1 MLRHFQGKFLFKS
14 ESLLEEFTWLYLG
27 SLLNLEPVKK
37 QHIINKENR
46 SDILGVTPSGQLAI
60 LELKN
65 GAGKAAI
72 DQLIRYK
79 DNLMKERRNTPEF
92 SKVDFNQD
100 FLIIAI
106 ASHFSAVAI
115 EYAYSKLPGCLLLT
129 YNISKNLSGDYYL
142 SFNKLNNTIFK
153 KVRIDILEDS
163 LFDSLP
169 CFIQGYLLACPEKRE
184 PILKIIDKILS
195 YDSSISFKTSY
206 RNKSIDFAKYNKQ
219 GQILNNK
226 TCVSWLYEPEKN
238 FPLGKLYLSVYLPTV
253 KFNPRKPIQKCW
265 TKEVGGIYLETQDF
279 VNITKLWD
287 LNTRLSKE
295 PRYPLKTPEID
306 QTFSSF
312 EDYYINYRKYMKSRQ
327 KLRPITHQDFTTVE
341 GMVQMALEDLSVR

>member
-1 MLRHFQGKFLFKS
+1 M
-14 ESLLEEFTWLYLG
+14 YLG

-129 YNISKNLSGDYYL
+129 YNISKNFDYL
-142 SFNKLNNTIFK
+142 
-153 KVRIDILEDS
+153 
-163 LFDSLP
+163 
-169 CFIQGYLLACPEKRE
+169 
-184 PILKIIDKILS
+184 
-195 YDSSISFKTSY
+195 
-206 RNKSIDFAKYNKQ
+206 
-219 GQILNNK
+219 
-226 TCVSWLYEPEKN
+226 
-238 FPLGKLYLSVYLPTV
+238 
-253 KFNPRKPIQKCW
+253 
-265 TKEVGGIYLETQDF
+265 
-279 VNITKLWD
+279 
-287 LNTRLSKE
+287 
-295 PRYPLKTPEID
+295 
-306 QTFSSF
+306 
-312 EDYYINYRKYMKSRQ
+312 
-327 KLRPITHQDFTTVE
+327 
-341 GMVQMALEDLSVR
+341 